1 LINLFTTYYNEK
13 NPERAEELRT
23 CLVKN
28 KSCNSISNIHVLSEV
43 KEDKFLLKHNFKI
56 RIIYNRPTF
65 NDFINEINLI
75 SSDEDINI
83 IANADIYFDQSLD
96 ALIGLSLQ
104 GRCFALTRWDV
115 RHGGRVKL
123 IELANSQ
130 DVWIFQGNITG
141 IAGEIPIGVPGC
153 DNRLAYEIRKAGYC
167 LSNPS
172 ISIKSY
178 HLHNSNYRPNE
189 HRWYSPDY
197 SIGGPHQ
204 HVIPDT
210 IENVMKSDSIFSI
223 IKAGKL
229 PDQLYSAKVRRWY
242 KQKENIEYSKDSFSK
257 GYRLQGF
264 FYRAIGLYYK
274 FPFVKI
280 VLLVFFHDYYKKN
293 FFR

>member
-1 LINLFTTYYNEK
+1 
-13 NPERAEELRT
+13 
-23 CLVKN
+23 
-28 KSCNSISNIHVLSEV
+28 
-43 KEDKFLLKHNFKI
+43 
-56 RIIYNRPTF
+56 
-65 NDFINEINLI
+65 
-75 SSDEDINI
+75 NI